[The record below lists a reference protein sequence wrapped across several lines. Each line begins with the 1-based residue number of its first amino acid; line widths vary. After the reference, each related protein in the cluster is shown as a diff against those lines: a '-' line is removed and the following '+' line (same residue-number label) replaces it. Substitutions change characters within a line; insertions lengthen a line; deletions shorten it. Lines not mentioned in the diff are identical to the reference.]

1 MFPYNESEWEFISV
15 IKDNRYKIK
24 MTVEDLNEDGSSKG
38 LPDTPD
44 TPDAEPID
52 RHKKSVEKIKESLE
66 A

>member
-24 MTVEDLNEDGSSKG
+24 MTVEDLNEEGSSED
-38 LPDTPD
+38 LPD
-44 TPDAEPID
+44 TPDAEPIE

>member
-24 MTVEDLNEDGSSKG
+24 MTVEDLNEEDSSED
-38 LPDTPD
+38 LPA
-44 TPDAEPID
+44 TPDAEPVD

>member
-24 MTVEDLNEDGSSKG
+24 MTVEDLNEEDSSED
-38 LPDTPD
+38 LPD
-44 TPDAEPID
+44 TPDAEPIE

-66 A
+66 V

>member
-24 MTVEDLNEDGSSKG
+24 ITVEDLNEDDSSKG

-44 TPDAEPID
+44 AEPVD

>member
-15 IKDNRYKIK
+15 IKDNRDKIK
-24 MTVEDLNEDGSSKG
+24 MTVEDLNEEGSSED
-38 LPDTPD
+38 LPD
-44 TPDAEPID
+44 TPDAEPIE

>member
-24 MTVEDLNEDGSSKG
+24 MTVEDLNEEGSSED
-38 LPDTPD
+38 LPD
-44 TPDAEPID
+44 TPDAEPIE

-66 A
+66 EL

>member
-15 IKDNRYKIK
+15 IKDKRYKIK
-24 MTVEDLNEDGSSKG
+24 MTVEDLNEEGSSED
-38 LPDTPD
+38 LPD
-44 TPDAEPID
+44 TPDAEPIE

>member
-24 MTVEDLNEDGSSKG
+24 MTVEDLNEEGSSQD
-38 LPDTPD
+38 LPD
-44 TPDAEPID
+44 TPDAEPIE

>member
-24 MTVEDLNEDGSSKG
+24 MTVEDLNEEDSSED
-38 LPDTPD
+38 LPD
-44 TPDAEPID
+44 TPDAEPIE

>member
-24 MTVEDLNEDGSSKG
+24 MTVEDLYEEGSSED
-38 LPDTPD
+38 LPD
-44 TPDAEPID
+44 TPDAEPIE

-66 A
+66 V

>member
-24 MTVEDLNEDGSSKG
+24 MTVEDLNEEGNSED
-38 LPDTPD
+38 LPD
-44 TPDAEPID
+44 TPDAEPIE

>member
-24 MTVEDLNEDGSSKG
+24 MTVEDLNEEDSSED
-38 LPDTPD
+38 LPD

-52 RHKKSVEKIKESLE
+52 RYKKSIEKIKESLE

>member
-24 MTVEDLNEDGSSKG
+24 MTVEDLNEEDSTED
-38 LPDTPD
+38 LPD

-52 RHKKSVEKIKESLE
+52 RHKNSVEKIKESLE

>member
-24 MTVEDLNEDGSSKG
+24 MTVEDLNEEGSSED
-38 LPDTPD
+38 LPDN
-44 TPDAEPID
+44 PDAEPIE

>member
-24 MTVEDLNEDGSSKG
+24 VTVEDLNEEGSSED
-38 LPDTPD
+38 LPD
-44 TPDAEPID
+44 TPDAEPIE

>member
-24 MTVEDLNEDGSSKG
+24 MTVEDLNEEGSSED
-38 LPDTPD
+38 LPD
-44 TPDAEPID
+44 TPDAEPIE
-52 RHKKSVEKIKESLE
+52 RHKKSVEKIKDSLE

>member
-24 MTVEDLNEDGSSKG
+24 MTVEDLNEKGSSED
-38 LPDTPD
+38 LPD
-44 TPDAEPID
+44 TPDAEPIE

>member
-1 MFPYNESEWEFISV
+1 MFPYNESEWQFISV

-24 MTVEDLNEDGSSKG
+24 MTVEDLNEEGSSED
-38 LPDTPD
+38 LPD
-44 TPDAEPID
+44 TPDAEPIE

>member
-24 MTVEDLNEDGSSKG
+24 MTVEDLNEEDSTED
-38 LPDTPD
+38 LPD